1 MAVKLTRPSP
11 TEFRDTLDSEDE
23 WVRPFLV
30 SCRMRVGGWPLPPLM
45 EAEFR
50 FWVRNSY
57 TVKMQLSAATVKG
70 TRFLYGI
77 CGCTCVS
84 VHVCKCAC
92 VCVCGLW
99 VWVWVCMGCGCGCVC
114 GCMYQHNIIVTAMIG

>member
-23 WVRPFLV
+23 WARPFLI
-30 SCRMRVGGWPLPPLM
+30 SCRIRVGGWPLPPLT
-45 EAEFR
+45 EVEFR

-92 VCVCGLW
+92 VCVY
-99 VWVWVCMGCGCGCVC
+99 VGCGCGCGWVWVVGVGVC
-114 GCMYQHNIIVTAMIG
+114 VCACISTI

>member
-1 MAVKLTRPSP
+1 
-11 TEFRDTLDSEDE
+11 
-23 WVRPFLV
+23 VRPVPHFLQDE
-30 SCRMRVGGWPLPPLM
+30 GGWLALAPLM

-77 CGCTCVS
+77 CGCTCE
-84 VHVCKCAC
+84 CAC
-92 VCVCGLW
+92 VYVCGLW
-99 VWVWVCMGCGCGCVC
+99 VWAGVFVLCVC
-114 GCMYQHNIIVTAMIG
+114 VGVGVLGGRLFICLPCMLKISVLPSIIHITQEPWSSFVT